1 MTEDE
6 LILLGVECAL
16 PAGYP
21 HAAPGQPHH
30 GSGRAGDRKEDGPA
44 PGVALLLW
52 HTLRQR
58 FAPTIV
64 PSTSS
69 IA

>member
-6 LILLGVECAL
+6 LNLLGVECAL
-16 PAGYP
+16 PADYP
-21 HAAPGQPHH
+21 HPACGRPDH
-30 GSGRAGDRKEDGPA
+30 GSRRAGDRKEDGPT

-52 HTLRQR
+52 HALRQR
-58 FAPTIV
+58 RASTV
-64 PSTSS
+64 LPSTSS

>member
-6 LILLGVECAL
+6 LNLLGVECAL

-21 HAAPGQPHH
+21 YPASGRSHH
-30 GSGRAGDRKEDGPA
+30 GSRRAGDRKEDGPI

-52 HTLRQR
+52 QSLRQR
-58 FAPTIV
+58 RALTIL

>member
-21 HAAPGQPHH
+21 DTASGRSHH
-30 GSGRAGDRKEDGPA
+30 GSGHAGDRKEDGPV

-52 HTLRQR
+52 HSLRQR
-58 FAPTIV
+58 FAPTIL

>member
-6 LILLGVECAL
+6 LNLLGVECAL

-21 HAAPGQPHH
+21 YPAPGRPDH
-30 GSGRAGDRKEDGPA
+30 GSRRAGDRKEDGPI

-52 HTLRQR
+52 QSLRQR
-58 FAPTIV
+58 CAPTIL

>member
-1 MTEDE
+1 MTGDE
-6 LILLGVECAL
+6 LDLLGVECAL

-21 HAAPGQPHH
+21 TAAPGRPDH
-30 GSGRAGDRKEDGPA
+30 GSRRAGDRKEEGPI

-52 HTLRQR
+52 QALRQR
-58 FAPTIV
+58 RALTIL

>member
-1 MTEDE
+1 MTGYD
-6 LILLGVECAL
+6 LDLLGVECAL

-21 HAAPGQPHH
+21 HAVPARPDH
-30 GSGRAGDRKEDGPA
+30 GGGRAGERKEDGPDS
-44 PGVALLLW
+44 GVAPLLW
-52 HTLRQR
+52 QRLVQR
-58 FAPTIV
+58 FAPTIL